1 MNEALHDSE
10 VLKRA
15 LKILIRE
22 GLTYERTATAG
33 FITQHVI
40 PDLILKLEAQEG
52 PDSPVDEPQVKL
64 LIWTKAKEHGD
75 RPDPAYIIGL
85 GSGSVLELKN
95 NKDHTVLHMEV
106 GEVGV

>member
-15 LKILIRE
+15 LKILERE
-22 GLTYERTATAG
+22 GFSNYLSR
-33 FITQHVI
+33 FVI
-40 PDLILKLEAQEG
+40 PDLILKLKAQEG

-64 LIWTKAKEHGD
+64 LIWNDETKAKEHGG